1 MKKLYY
7 SLLMSNKNKKI
18 VLEAEIRAGG
28 KKTTGKVARVFLVKN
43 RAACFFF
50 TVFTFIQV
58 GVFFFLC
65 FCFCACWLLST
76 MATYW
81 TLVRVKLS

>member
-18 VLEAEIRAGG
+18 VLGAEIRAGG

-43 RAACFFF
+43 RAACFFLPF
-50 TVFTFIQV
+50 LRFYRS
-58 GVFFFLC
+58 VFFFMFLFLC
-65 FCFCACWLLST
+65 MLLSQEV
-76 MATYW
+76 ATFRL
-81 TLVRVKLS
+81 TTVILRFS